1 MATDLEIQFNL
12 KAEELLAL
20 RERKNS
26 GEKLTAQQY
35 SELGLYRDLLNAYV
49 QNKRKEDRL
58 ITINAAKEAV
68 AAARDIQAAETKRLQ
83 IEFAEKAALFTALT
97 SGKGPLVPTETVE
110 QKAPAKPVLVET
122 PINPTNVNQ
131 SIRDIQNTGKGVEEA
146 TKTQEFS
153 KQEGIFNEFSSS
165 VAFIETIKTT
175 VAQSSEKTLIA
186 VSAPVPVVVN
196 QDAGAILSSIE
207 TLKTDVS
214 QILQTGEVQIQ
225 RTVQLS
231 TINSAVYSDPESA
244 VRAIPVKQDSL
255 DPAVQLIQTENNP
268 YNITGSQLDIL
279 QNQLAVES
287 INLITQA
294 EVAAQIQ
301 EFEQTQ
307 LYEEQAA
314 AVETFTGG
322 G

>member
-35 SELGLYRDLLNAYV
+35 NELALYRDLLNAYV

-97 SGKGPLVPTETVE
+97 SGKEPLVPTETVE
-110 QKAPAKPVLVET
+110 QKPPAKPVLVET
-122 PINPTNVNQ
+122 PIDPTNVNQ

-186 VSAPVPVVVN
+186 VSAPVPVVAN
-196 QDAGAILSSIE
+196 QDAGAILSTIE

-214 QILQTGEVQIQ
+214 QILQTGEIQIQ
-225 RTVQLS
+225 RSVQLDVF
-231 TINSAVYSDPESA
+231 NSSVYGQDVESS
-244 VRAIPVKQDSL
+244 VRVIPVKQDSL
-255 DPAVQLIQTENNP
+255 DPTVQLIATAQNP
-268 YNITGSQLDIL
+268 YT
-279 QNQLAVES
+279 V
-287 INLITQA
+287 T
-294 EVAAQIQ
+294 
-301 EFEQTQ
+301 QTQ
-307 LYEEQAA
+307 LAAESIILLNQAEIADVIAQKEQIQIVEEQAA
-314 AVETFTGG
+314 AVDSFTGG